1 MIGWSRT
8 NPMKARMTIRRKV
21 AASRISVLSSSSPK
35 KDTITDMIRR
45 NDDFKQYF
53 KSNFT
58 YHCCKNI
65 SKVNDLGRDST
76 FGQALR
82 KPE

>member
-1 MIGWSRT
+1 
-8 NPMKARMTIRRKV
+8 MKARMTIRRKV

-58 YHCCKNI
+58 YHCSKNI